1 MKALQDNNSSS
12 KYDVSVVL
20 FGQKHTAHSY
30 LYYKYESMKIL
41 ITLLLLCSVF
51 QLTAQTMISGTVKTK
66 KNEPI
71 TNANVYLENTYDGA
85 TTNDEGKFS
94 FTTHETGTVTL
105 VVSYL
110 AYKTHTQIAEV
121 DSLKDV
127 SITLYPDISTLD
139 AVELSAGSFQAG
151 DNTKVAVM
159 NALDVVTTAGVAGD
173 FIGALQTLPGTTAV
187 GEDGR
192 LFVRGGT
199 AEETQVFIDGLQVF
213 KPYTPTANNTPT
225 RGRYSPF
232 LFDGITFSTG
242 GYSAEYGNA
251 LSSVLLLN
259 TIDEPKQNQTD
270 FSFMSLGAGI
280 GHTKKW
286 KKDALTVNAAYINL
300 APYNKLVP
308 DANVWNKLP
317 ESISGEAVYR
327 HTAKNGLFKLYSA
340 FDRIRFDVAQ
350 EDINFDE
357 LVRLNL
363 TNNNWYTNASYEG
376 FVGNKT
382 RLTTGISYSN
392 SASNIG
398 LDDLDVNSKEQSF
411 HAKVKIRH
419 SFNNMFKLSY
429 GAETMSTNF
438 DEEGVAT
445 NNNDFRYNF
454 KNTLSAAFME
464 TDMFFTANFAGKF
477 GLRTTYSALFDA
489 YSVAPRISLAYKFN
503 KRAQV
508 SLAYGNFYQAPQ
520 NDELK
525 ITQDLDYQKATH
537 YILNYQYKK
546 NNKLFRAELF
556 YKNYDNLVQYEREFN
571 RPSHNFNTNGFG
583 YASGLDL
590 FWKDT
595 RTIKNLQYWVSYS
608 YLDTKRKFQDFPRE
622 VMPNYATKHNASL
635 VTKYW
640 VNSLRSQVGMT
651 YNYASGRPFNNP
663 NSSIFMDGRTKSLNN
678 ISFNWSYLI
687 SQQKI
692 LFISASNLFGFK
704 NEFGYNY
711 SNTPNANGQFDRQAI
726 VPSSDRFF
734 FVGFFWTISEDKT
747 KNQLDNL

>member
-1 MKALQDNNSSS
+1 MKL
-12 KYDVSVVL
+12 L
-20 FGQKHTAHSY
+20 T
-30 LYYKYESMKIL
+30 
-41 ITLLLLCSVF
+41 TLLLLCFTV
-51 QLTAQTMISGTVKTK
+51 QIMGQTLVSGTVKTK
-66 KNEPI
+66 KNQPI

-85 TTNDEGKFS
+85 TTNAEGTFS
-94 FTTHETGTVTL
+94 FTTNETGSVTL

-110 AYKTHTQIAEV
+110 AYKTHKLTAAV
-121 DSLKDV
+121 DSLKNV
-127 SITLYPDISTLD
+127 SIILYADINTLE

-151 DNTKVAVM
+151 DNSKVSVM

-173 FIGALQTLPGTTAV
+173 FIGALQTLPGTTTV

-270 FSFMSLGAGI
+270 FSFMSLGAGV

-327 HTAKNGLFKLYSA
+327 HTTKNGLIKLYSA

-350 EDINFDE
+350 EDINFE
-357 LVRLNL
+357 NLVRLNL
-363 TNNNWYTNASYEG
+363 TNSNWYTNASYEG
-376 FVGNKT
+376 FLGNSTK
-382 RLTTGISYSN
+382 LTTGVSYSN
-392 SASNIG
+392 STAKIG
-398 LDDLDVNSKEQSF
+398 LDLLDITSKEQSF
-411 HAKVKIRH
+411 HAKVKLKH
-419 SFNNMFKLSY
+419 TFSNVFKLSY

-438 DEEGVAT
+438 DEQGLGFAT
-445 NNNDFRYNF
+445 NNDSFTYTF
-454 KNTLSAAFME
+454 KHNMSAAFAE
-464 TDMFFTANFAGKF
+464 ADLVFSSNFAGKF
-477 GLRTTYSALFDA
+477 GLRANYNALFDA
-489 YSVAPRISLAYKFN
+489 YSMAPRVSLAYKFN
-503 KRAQV
+503 KRSQV

-525 ITQDLDYQKATH
+525 ITQDLDLQKATH

-546 NNKLFRAELF
+546 NNQLFRAELF
-556 YKNYDNLVQYEREFN
+556 HKKYDNLVQYESEFN
-571 RPSHNFNTNGFG
+571 RPLFNFNTNGFG

-590 FWKDT
+590 FWRDT
-595 RTIKNLQYWVSYS
+595 RNIKNLQYWVSYS
-608 YLDTKRKFQDFPRE
+608 YLDTKRKFQNFPSE
-622 VMPNYATKHNASL
+622 VMPSFATKHNASL

-640 VNSLRSQVGMT
+640 ISDLRSQVGMT
-651 YNYASGRPFNNP
+651 YSYASGRPFNNP
-663 NSSIFMDGRTKSLNN
+663 NSNTFMDGRTKSFNN
-678 ISFNWSYLI
+678 VSFNWSYLI

-692 LFISASNLFGFK
+692 LFISASNLLGIK
-704 NEFGYNY
+704 NKFGYNY
-711 SNTPNANGQFDRQAI
+711 SNTPNANGMFDRQAI

-734 FVGFFWTISEDKT
+734 FVGFFWTISDDKT

>member
-1 MKALQDNNSSS
+1 MK
-12 KYDVSVVL
+12 L
-20 FGQKHTAHSY
+20 FT
-30 LYYKYESMKIL
+30 
-41 ITLLLLCSVF
+41 TLLLLCF
-51 QLTAQTMISGTVKTK
+51 GIHLTAQTTISGIVTTK
-66 KNEPI
+66 KNKPI

-85 TTNDEGKFS
+85 TTDAEGKFS
-94 FTTHETGTVTL
+94 FTTSETGTVTL
-105 VVSYL
+105 VISYL
-110 AYKTHTQIAEV
+110 AYKTYTETAEV
-121 DSLKDV
+121 DSLKNL
-127 SITLYPDISTLD
+127 SIILYADISTLD

-151 DNTKVAVM
+151 DNTKVSVM

-173 FIGALQTLPGTTAV
+173 FIGALQTLPGTTTV

-270 FSFMSLGAGI
+270 FSFMSLGAGM

-308 DANVWNKLP
+308 DDNVWNKLP
-317 ESISGEAVYR
+317 ESIAGEAVYR
-327 HTAKNGLFKLYSA
+327 HRTKNGLFKLYSA

-350 EDINFDE
+350 EDINFEE

-376 FVGNKT
+376 FVGGITK
-382 RLTTGISYSN
+382 LTTGVSYSN
-392 SASNIG
+392 STAKIG
-398 LDDLDVNSKEQSF
+398 LDAIDVTSEEQSF
-411 HAKVKIRH
+411 HIKAKLKH
-419 SFNNMFKLSY
+419 SFSNQFKLSY
-429 GAETMSTNF
+429 GAEVMSTHF
-438 DEEGVAT
+438 DENGIANNSDNFTYSFT
-445 NNNDFRYNF
+445 N
-454 KNTLSAAFME
+454 TMSAAFAE
-464 TDMFFTANFAGKF
+464 ADVFFSSDFAGKF
-477 GLRTTYSALFDA
+477 GIRATYNELFDA

-520 NDELK
+520 NNELK
-525 ITQDLDYQKATH
+525 IEQDLDLQMATH
-537 YILNYQYKK
+537 YIFNYQYKK
-546 NNKLFRAELF
+546 NNQLFRAEVF
-556 YKNYDNLVQYEREFN
+556 YKKYNDLVQYESEFN
-571 RPSHNFNTNGFG
+571 QPSSNFNNNGFG

-590 FWKDT
+590 FWRDT
-595 RTIKNLQYWVSYS
+595 RNIKNLQYWISYS
-608 YLDTKRKFQDFPRE
+608 YLDTKRKFQDFPSQ
-622 VMPNYATKHNASL
+622 VMPNYATKHNASF

-640 VNSLRSQVGMT
+640 ISSLRSQVGMT
-651 YNYASGRPFNNP
+651 YSYASGRPFNNP
-663 NSSIFMDGRTKSLNN
+663 NSNTFMDGRTKSYNN
-678 ISFNWSYLI
+678 VSFNWSYLI

-692 LFISASNLFGFK
+692 LFISATNLFGFK
-704 NEFGYNY
+704 NKFGYNY
-711 SNTPNANGQFDRQAI
+711 ANTPDTNGMFNRQAI
-726 VPSSDRFF
+726 VPTSDRFF
-734 FVGFFWTISEDKT
+734 FVGFFWTISDDKT